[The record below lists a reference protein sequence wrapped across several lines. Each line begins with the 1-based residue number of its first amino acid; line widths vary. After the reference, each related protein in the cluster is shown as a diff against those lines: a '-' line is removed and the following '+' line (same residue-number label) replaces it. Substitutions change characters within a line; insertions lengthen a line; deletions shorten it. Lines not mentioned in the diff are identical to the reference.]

1 MIPMRKLA
9 LSLLGLSLLLAG
21 CNQSE
26 PDKRQAKPKTKVTKS
41 APLPVFEGDDL
52 GTPMTERVAV
62 IGLLNKRTGEARDLE
77 LKPGQELQFGK
88 VRMRLRACERTRPW
102 ETFPDEGAFIQLDIR
117 QRPAGTNNAERW
129 EKIFSGWLFKENP
142 AANVVQHPIYDVW
155 VKACKM
161 SFPGEDFPPPSALED
176 SDNAAP
182 KKPSTAPQSAPAA
195 PKPRPEPEPEPE
207 EADELADEAP
217 IET

>member
-1 MIPMRKLA
+1 MSQLRKFA
-9 LSLLGLSLLLAG
+9 LPLLGVSLLLAG

-26 PDKRQAKPKTKVTKS
+26 PEKRPEKPKTKVSKS
-41 APLPVFEGDDL
+41 DPLPVFEGDDL
-52 GTPMTERVAV
+52 GTPMTERIAV
-62 IGLLNKRTGEARDLE
+62 IGLLNKRTGESRDLE

-88 VRMRLRACERTRPW
+88 VRLRVRACERTRPW
-102 ETFPDEGAFIQLDIR
+102 ETFPDEGAFVQLDIR

-129 EKIFSGWLFKENP
+129 EKVFSGWLFKENP

-161 SFPGEDFPPPSALED
+161 SFPGDDFVPPSTDEG
-176 SDNAAP
+176 DNKAAP
-182 KKPSTAPQSAPAA
+182 KKPSTAPQSAPPAKA
-195 PKPRPEPEPEPE
+195 PTAPEPEAE
-207 EADELADEAP
+207 EAEELVDEAV